1 MFEYVLPQPSFW
13 SLWSSNPLLK
23 SIQIQGPFI
32 TLYGRKTVGEELHF
46 VLGELK
52 GRVIQGDDLEHGTIH
67 GQVDLPFGW
76 NIEKPHVHYTMP
88 EKSVEQGITAL
99 ITAIFKREVPAE
111 REKDYNDFL
120 AEAERSRIEAGDTEL
135 PEFMKKSMAQYDTK
149 SPFFLSQN
157 CQELLQDILSKY
169 REYCTN
175 PNNERCCELIQMY
188 RFAIIKPLAYTRY
201 SADEAPNSQLQSLG
215 NLLRP
220 LGDIK
225 KCIENLQKEPSNT
238 ETLNQIQQL
247 ILKVNVDELVK
258 LESPESKYLIEGTT
272 LRERLNFVSKFIQKS
287 LEDIE
292 KMKKIHPTFAF
303 PSLNRV
309 SQIFYTMV
317 RNPFLKYG
325 FLSLSAIIVFKNCM
339 KLNYAKN
346 LTR

>member
-1 MFEYVLPQPSFW
+1 
-13 SLWSSNPLLK
+13 
-23 SIQIQGPFI
+23 
-32 TLYGRKTVGEELHF
+32 
-46 VLGELK
+46 
-52 GRVIQGDDLEHGTIH
+52 
-67 GQVDLPFGW
+67 
-76 NIEKPHVHYTMP
+76 
-88 EKSVEQGITAL
+88 
-99 ITAIFKREVPAE
+99 
-111 REKDYNDFL
+111 
-120 AEAERSRIEAGDTEL
+120 
-135 PEFMKKSMAQYDTK
+135 
-149 SPFFLSQN
+149 
-157 CQELLQDILSKY
+157 
-169 REYCTN
+169 
-175 PNNERCCELIQMY
+175 MY